1 MRASRQRHGMS
12 VIETLIVATLAS
24 LVLLAGTL
32 IMSRTTRSFKKGTD
46 MLNTQVLMD
55 TIVERL
61 RTDVRS
67 LKTLT
72 SVTDTSFSFVA
83 LDGSTEKVISYE
95 FDASSKTLTRTENGK
110 KSDFHGA
117 KQVESFLFQPLP
129 SSGEFQC
136 LNVAMQLKSDA
147 IGEGSGSRL
156 SIVCQ
161 FHSKCLEPSFSF
173 GR

>member
-1 MRASRQRHGMS
+1 MRPHRKKRGMS

-61 RTDVRS
+61 RSDVRS
-67 LKTLT
+67 LKSLT
-72 SVTDTSFSFVA
+72 TVSDTSFSFIA
-83 LDGSTEKVISYE
+83 LDGSAEKQISYE
-95 FDASSKTLTRTENGK
+95 YDAPSKTLTRTADGK

-129 SSGEFQC
+129 SGDDFQY

-147 IGEGSGSRL
+147 VGEGAGSQL
-156 SIVCQ
+156 SLVCQ
-161 FHSKCLEPSFSF
+161 FHSKCLEPIFSF